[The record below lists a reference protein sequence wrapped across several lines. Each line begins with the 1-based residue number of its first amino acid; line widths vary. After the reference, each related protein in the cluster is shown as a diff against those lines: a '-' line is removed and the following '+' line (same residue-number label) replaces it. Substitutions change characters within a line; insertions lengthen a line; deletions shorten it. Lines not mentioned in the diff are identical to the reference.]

1 MCTLTKLCNA
11 FNHNRYKPDF
21 LNAICLLRHTIFS
34 HFLNG
39 KRSESLSIVEVKYKM
54 YHLKFRYLDKMLSRE
69 CVLTGKVKNTLTA
82 AMRIELRTL
91 MLLASRSTT

>member
-21 LNAICLLRHTIFS
+21 LNAICLLRHNLQSLPERVTVGIFVYS
-34 HFLNG
+34 GGQVQNV
-39 KRSESLSIVEVKYKM
+39 S
-54 YHLKFRYLDKMLSRE
+54 LKFRYLDKMLSSE
-69 CVLTGKVKNTLTA
+69 CVLTGKVKNTLTV
-82 AMRIELRTL
+82 AMRIELTTL